1 MAKELYETVIP
12 QTRYVIYEE
21 KSSQYFHVGPTL
33 PWRTDMMLVNS
44 LLGSRYQKGRWIQ
57 VLGEWWRFRQHLE
70 YNKESMKS

>member
-1 MAKELYETVIP
+1 MIVEAILSHLVYIISKNKTVLLMAKELYETVIP

-44 LLGSRYQKGRWIQ
+44 LLGSRYQKGR
-57 VLGEWWRFRQHLE
+57 
-70 YNKESMKS
+70 